1 VVDSGICKQMNY
13 DSKSESTFLAMKN
26 ISQACAKQ
34 RSGRAGRVQNG
45 FCFRLYSL
53 EKYEAMNKF
62 TEPEI
67 LRHSLTQICLKI
79 KMVAGESSI
88 ENFLLKAIQ
97 PPPALNIRQSVD
109 LLKKIEALD
118 HSENI
123 TNLGI
128 RLASMPVDCQLG
140 K

>member
-1 VVDSGICKQMNY
+1 VVDPGVSKQLNY
-13 DSKSESTFLAMKN
+13 DSTSESTSLVMTN

-45 FCFRLYSL
+45 FCYRLYSS
-53 EKYEAMNKF
+53 EKFKAMKKI
-62 TEPEI
+62 TKAEI
-67 LRHSLTQICLKI
+67 TRVSLTQISLKA
-79 KMVAGESSI
+79 KKFAEKSSI
-88 ENFLLKAIQ
+88 ESFFLNAIQ

-123 TNLGI
+123 TTLGKH
-128 RLASMPVDCQLG
+128 LASMPVDCQLG